1 MYLKSLELHGFKS
14 FPNRTVMT
22 FERGATVIVGP
33 NGSGKSN
40 ISDAMRW
47 VLGELSSRNIRGTKM
62 EDVIFGGT
70 DTRRPMGFAEVS
82 VTFDNTDDK
91 ARLDSPYDEITVTR
105 RYYRTGESNYLIN
118 GVACRL
124 KDIYKLFLNTGVGRE
139 GYSIISQGKIN
150 DILSRKSDDRRGI
163 FEEAAG
169 ISKYREDKAQ
179 AERNLANNQNDLNR
193 VRDILFEVESRVE
206 PLAREAE
213 KARKGIEI
221 TEQKK
226 IVDVALWL
234 FDTEKLRGDLKTAE
248 EQFKL
253 VSSELEGVT
262 EALASLERQRETLRQ
277 KNSDDASFAEAMLAE
292 MTDLTEKM
300 HELDQIAAGFAGS
313 IERSELIIS
322 QAEAALA
329 SANDNEN
336 TLREEREE
344 LKKKLEAIKETADRI
359 SDERLELLAE
369 LQEVSS
375 DLSSTD
381 KELQD
386 SLVALNK
393 LEHNAVDFG
402 VRLNFLERTTNDED
416 GKGSDI
422 LREIKNYEE
431 TAERL
436 KAEADRCEAS
446 AKEFRDKIADAEA
459 KIATAKEKIE
469 DLREERENELEK
481 LNELK
486 VEKNTLLQSADA
498 LRRMEQHL
506 EGYSGSVRF
515 VMKEYADGKIRTA
528 GDIYGPLSQLLTIEQ
543 KYILAVENALGPNLQ
558 HIVVDNEQT
567 AKAAILYLKQA
578 SGGRATFFPI
588 SSMSPQIET
597 EEGKRAASMKG
608 FIDRADR
615 LVNTDNKFRGIVE
628 SLLVRTVVFDN
639 IDNATEA
646 AKALRFRIKIVTLD
660 GQIINAGGS
669 FTGGSAKRDSGI
681 LSRSAD
687 IAKLEKQAEEKNAL
701 IESVRSN
708 IAEIESE
715 IKEAGY
721 AIDDGEQEKN
731 ILSGIA
737 ESQITAANQA
747 KANYEANE
755 NILSR
760 LREDYASFDSTKTH
774 AQNEAESLQKS
785 LARCNSDMSRLR
797 SSRQTQS
804 ESRDALLR
812 RKEELT
818 VIINEVNG
826 KNIALSK
833 DIEVLENELLK
844 NGEGLAEAQSKNE
857 SQKRAIREENEK
869 IRETVLEREKNRKNY
884 EALTEFHKAALEK
897 RNGALERIEEYK
909 ARENELHEEIRE
921 KNEYNT
927 TCAQRFERM
936 QNRLSSLQE
945 ESDRIGGRIYDDYEM
960 TLEDALKMELPEIT
974 KQNRSEYAAIQSSCR
989 AKLRAYGEF
998 RPGAIEEYRE
1008 VKERYDDLSA
1018 QVGDLDRAA
1027 EELNG
1032 VIEKIEEQMRTE
1044 FITAFDAINH
1054 HFGIVFSE
1062 LFGGGQAELALTDAE
1077 DVLTS
1082 GIEIKAAPPGKIIK
1096 SLALLSG
1103 GEQTFV
1109 AIALIFAILKV
1120 NPTPF
1125 CIFDEIEAA
1134 LDEVNVYRFADYIN
1148 KLSVD
1153 GQFVLI
1159 THRRGT
1165 MEVGNRIYGI
1175 TMPERGISRAVLLD
1189 VNEVERKK
1197 KEAESWDSSKN

>member
-14 FPNRTVMT
+14 FPNRTVMN

-193 VRDILFEVESRVE
+193 VRDILYEVESRVE
-206 PLAREAE
+206 PLAKEAE
-213 KARKGIEI
+213 KARKGMEI

-226 IVDVALWL
+226 VVDVALWL

-262 EALASLERQRETLRQ
+262 EALASLERQRETVRQ
-277 KNSDDASFAEAMLAE
+277 KHSDDMSFAEAMLAE

-313 IERSELIIS
+313 IERSKLIIS
-322 QAEAALA
+322 QAEAVLA
-329 SANDNEN
+329 SANDNEKA
-336 TLREEREE
+336 LLSERDE
-344 LKKKLEAIKETADRI
+344 LKIKLEALKETASEI

-375 DLSSTD
+375 DLSSAD

-402 VRLNFLERTTNDED
+402 VRLNFLERTTSDEE

-431 TAERL
+431 TAEKLR
-436 KAEADRCEAS
+436 EESERCEAS
-446 AKEFRDKIADAEA
+446 AKEFRDKIADAEEKIREAKA
-459 KIATAKEKIE
+459 KIEE
-469 DLREERENELEK
+469 LREERENELEK

-506 EGYSGSVRF
+506 EGYSGSVRL
-515 VMKEYADGKIRTA
+515 VMKEYADGKIKNA

-543 KYILAVENALGPNLQ
+543 KYVLAVENALGPNLQ

-588 SSMSPQIET
+588 SSMSPQTET
-597 EEGKRAASMKG
+597 EEGKRASSMKG
-608 FIDRADR
+608 FVDRADR
-615 LVNTDNKFRGIVE
+615 LVNTEGKFRGIVE
-628 SLLVRTVVFDN
+628 SLLVRTVVFDT

-669 FTGGSAKRDSGI
+669 FTGGSTKRDSGI

-687 IAKLEKQAEEKNAL
+687 IAKLEKQAEEKEAL
-701 IESVRSN
+701 IKSVRSN
-708 IAEIESE
+708 ISEIESE

-774 AQNEAESLQKS
+774 AQSEAESLQKS
-785 LARCNSDMSRLR
+785 LARCNSDMSKLR

-804 ESRDALLR
+804 DSREALLR
-812 RKEELT
+812 RKEELSG
-818 VIINEVNG
+818 IINEVNG

-844 NGEGLAEAQSKNE
+844 NSESLKEAQSKNAV
-857 SQKRAIREENEK
+857 QKQTIREENEK
-869 IRETVLEREKNRKNY
+869 IKETVSEREKNRKNY

-897 RNGALERIEEYK
+897 RSGALERIEEYK
-909 ARENELHEEIRE
+909 ARENELHDEIRE

-974 KQNRSEYAAIQSSCR
+974 KQNRGEYAAIQSSCR

-1027 EELNG
+1027 DELNG

-1062 LFGGGQAELALTDAE
+1062 LFGGGQAELALTDTE

>member
-206 PLAREAE
+206 PLAKEAE

-248 EQFKL
+248 EQFRL
-253 VSSELEGVT
+253 VSSELEGIT
-262 EALASLERQRETLRQ
+262 EALASLERQRETVRQ
-277 KNSDDASFAEAMLAE
+277 KNSDDTSFAEAMLAE
-292 MTDLTEKM
+292 MTDLTAKM
-300 HELDQIAAGFAGS
+300 HELDQLAAGFAGS

-344 LKKKLEAIKETADRI
+344 LKKKLDSLKETADQI

-369 LQEVSS
+369 LQAVSS
-375 DLSSTD
+375 DLSSAD

-393 LEHNAVDFG
+393 LEHSAVDFG
-402 VRLNFLERTTNDED
+402 VRLNFLERTTNDEA

-431 TAERL
+431 TAEKL
-436 KAEADRCEAS
+436 KAEAERCEAS

-459 KIATAKEKIE
+459 KIATAKKKTEE
-469 DLREERENELEK
+469 LREERENELEK
-481 LNELK
+481 LSELK
-486 VEKNTLLQSADA
+486 VQKNTLLQSADA

-515 VMKEYADGKIRTA
+515 VMKEYADGKIRNA
-528 GDIYGPLSQLLTIEQ
+528 GDIYGPLSQLLKIEQ

-567 AKAAILYLKQA
+567 AKAAILHLKQA

-588 SSMSPQIET
+588 SSMSPQTET

-615 LVNTDNKFRGIVE
+615 LVDTDNKFRGIIE

-687 IAKLEKQAEEKNAL
+687 IAKLEKQAEEKNSL
-701 IESVRSN
+701 IESVRAN

-721 AIDDGEQEKN
+721 ALDDGEQEKN

-760 LREDYASFDSTKTH
+760 LREDYA
-774 AQNEAESLQKS
+774 
-785 LARCNSDMSRLR
+785 
-797 SSRQTQS
+797 
-804 ESRDALLR
+804 
-812 RKEELT
+812 
-818 VIINEVNG
+818 
-826 KNIALSK
+826 
-833 DIEVLENELLK
+833 
-844 NGEGLAEAQSKNE
+844 
-857 SQKRAIREENEK
+857 
-869 IRETVLEREKNRKNY
+869 
-884 EALTEFHKAALEK
+884 
-897 RNGALERIEEYK
+897 
-909 ARENELHEEIRE
+909 
-921 KNEYNT
+921 
-927 TCAQRFERM
+927 
-936 QNRLSSLQE
+936 
-945 ESDRIGGRIYDDYEM
+945 
-960 TLEDALKMELPEIT
+960 
-974 KQNRSEYAAIQSSCR
+974 
-989 AKLRAYGEF
+989 
-998 RPGAIEEYRE
+998 
-1008 VKERYDDLSA
+1008 
-1018 QVGDLDRAA
+1018 
-1027 EELNG
+1027 
-1032 VIEKIEEQMRTE
+1032 
-1044 FITAFDAINH
+1044 
-1054 HFGIVFSE
+1054 
-1062 LFGGGQAELALTDAE
+1062 
-1077 DVLTS
+1077 
-1082 GIEIKAAPPGKIIK
+1082 
-1096 SLALLSG
+1096 
-1103 GEQTFV
+1103 
-1109 AIALIFAILKV
+1109 
-1120 NPTPF
+1120 
-1125 CIFDEIEAA
+1125 
-1134 LDEVNVYRFADYIN
+1134 
-1148 KLSVD
+1148 
-1153 GQFVLI
+1153 
-1159 THRRGT
+1159 
-1165 MEVGNRIYGI
+1165 
-1175 TMPERGISRAVLLD
+1175 
-1189 VNEVERKK
+1189 
-1197 KEAESWDSSKN
+1197 